1 MGNQKGR
8 VIIPAEANVWPHEY
22 RCAKTL
28 ADAGH
33 TVEFLI
39 ASSGSRVKSADIQMD
54 GVVWEIKCLE
64 TDKLATV
71 EKKVRKALHQSRNA
85 IIDSRRM
92 KGLKTSDVERKLRTL
107 ADELKSLKRLIL
119 ISKDGTVID
128 IKR

>member
-1 MGNQKGR
+1 
-8 VIIPAEANVWPHEY
+8 
-22 RCAKTL
+22 
-28 ADAGH
+28 
-33 TVEFLI
+33 
-39 ASSGSRVKSADIQMD
+39 MD

-92 KGLKTSDVERKLRTL
+92 RGLKTSDVERKLRTL
-107 ADELKSLKRLIL
+107 ANELKSLKRLIL